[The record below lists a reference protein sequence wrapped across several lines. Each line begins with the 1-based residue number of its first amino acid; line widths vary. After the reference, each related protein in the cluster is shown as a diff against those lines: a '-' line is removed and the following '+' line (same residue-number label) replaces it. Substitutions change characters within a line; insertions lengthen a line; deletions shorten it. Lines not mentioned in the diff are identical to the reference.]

1 MANNYWS
8 TIIKTNKNHRSYQ
21 QTERVTCITD
31 QFIINN
37 VCHEGAENA
46 RHENVGKKSG
56 LVTLQGNLPA
66 EHCTSEGRHGIWSS
80 HEMNTNYSVA
90 CVLSLKCI

>member
-1 MANNYWS
+1 LVHDHQ
-8 TIIKTNKNHRSYQ
+8 NKQKSQ
-21 QTERVTCITD
+21 ITSTERVTCITD
-31 QFIINN
+31 QFIIDN

-66 EHCTSEGRHGIWSS
+66 EHCTSEGRRGIWSS
-80 HEMNTNYSVA
+80 HEMNTNYRVA